1 MITIRRQEL
10 YRYLGYRGG
19 AQPDAEVLARI
30 AECEPRLMEA
40 AAPKFLI
47 RQVPVESDP
56 GRCSSAG
63 EQSTPHLL
71 IAGMEIASADL
82 RKNLE
87 DCDEV
92 YLFAATLGPGPDLLI
107 RRASAQRM
115 TDAVI
120 YQAMSAEMIESYCD
134 EICAQLRREAA
145 EKGLY
150 LNPRL
155 SPGYGDLPLELQ
167 QDLLRILDAPKKIG
181 LTLTDSLLMMPSKSV
196 TALIGLTKQPQPD
209 HEKDCA
215 VCPKT
220 DCTFRRE

>member
-1 MITIRRQEL
+1 MITIRKREL

-30 AECEPRLMEA
+30 AECEPRLQEA
-40 AAPKFLI
+40 AAPRFLI
-47 RQVPVESDP
+47 QQVPVVLNS
-56 GRCSSAG
+56 GIYSSAG
-63 EQSTPHLL
+63 EQVIPHLL
-71 IAGMEIASADL
+71 IAGMDISSEDL
-82 RKNLE
+82 QKNLE

-92 YLFAATLGPGPDLLI
+92 ILFAATLGPGPDLLI

-115 TDAVI
+115 SDAVI

-150 LNPRL
+150 LRPRF
-155 SPGYGDLPLELQ
+155 SPGYGDLPLDLQ
-167 QDLLRILDAPKKIG
+167 KDLLRILDAPKKIG

-196 TALIGLTKQPQPD
+196 TALIGLTKKPQPD

-215 VCPKT
+215 ICPKT
-220 DCTFRRE
+220 DCAFRRE

>member
-1 MITIRRQEL
+1 MITIRKQEL
-10 YRYLGYRGG
+10 YRYLGYRGS

-47 RQVPVESDP
+47 RQVPVEVRP
-56 GRCSSAG
+56 SAG
-63 EQSTPHLL
+63 EQAERHLL
-71 IAGMEIASADL
+71 IAGMEIASTDL

-92 YLFAATLGPGPDLLI
+92 LIFAATLGPGPDLLI

-115 TDAVI
+115 SDAVI

-150 LNPRL
+150 LKPRF
-155 SPGYGDLPLELQ
+155 SPGYGDLPLDLQ
-167 QDLLRILDAPKKIG
+167 KDLLRILDAPKKIG

-196 TALIGLTKQPQPD
+196 TALIGLTEKLQPD
-209 HEKDCA
+209 HEKGCA
-215 VCPKT
+215 ICPKT
-220 DCTFRRE
+220 DCAFRRE

>member
-1 MITIRRQEL
+1 MITIRKQEL

-30 AECEPRLMEA
+30 AECEPRLQEA
-40 AAPKFLI
+40 AAPRFLI
-47 RQVPVESDP
+47 QQVPVVLNP
-56 GRCSSAG
+56 GIYSSSG
-63 EQSTPHLL
+63 EQAIPHLM
-71 IAGMEIASADL
+71 IAGMEIVSADL
-82 RKNLE
+82 QKNLE
-87 DCDEV
+87 NCDEV
-92 YLFAATLGPGPDLLI
+92 ILFAATLGPGPDLLI

-115 TDAVI
+115 SDAVI

-150 LNPRL
+150 LRPRF
-155 SPGYGDLPLELQ
+155 SPGYGDLPLDLQ
-167 QDLLRILDAPKKIG
+167 KDLLRILDAPKKIG

-196 TALIGLTKQPQPD
+196 TALIGLTKKPQPD

-215 VCPKT
+215 ICPKT
-220 DCTFRRE
+220 DCAFRRE